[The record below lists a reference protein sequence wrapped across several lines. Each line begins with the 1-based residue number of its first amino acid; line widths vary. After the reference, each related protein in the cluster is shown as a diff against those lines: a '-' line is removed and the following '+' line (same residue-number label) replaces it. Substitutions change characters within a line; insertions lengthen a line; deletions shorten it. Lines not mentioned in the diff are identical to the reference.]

1 MDQDGPALFFRCGAR
16 YMKSHIYRVQ
26 LSSPLKSE
34 YSETQDKK
42 IKAVNSQNNTENNVV
57 NKTKS
62 SSDDEDDNRSDLQM
76 LDTPSRKNPSI
87 SSRSI
92 KPNQI
97 IKFKDSNDIE
107 CIWRV

>member
-42 IKAVNSQNNTENNVV
+42 IKAVNSQNNTDQC
-57 NKTKS
+57 S
-62 SSDDEDDNRSDLQM
+62 
-76 LDTPSRKNPSI
+76 
-87 SSRSI
+87 
-92 KPNQI
+92 
-97 IKFKDSNDIE
+97 
-107 CIWRV
+107 